1 MPPKSARIDITSRMF
16 GYPASVTMCILCI
29 LHQTVQDDIPAS
41 IPVVLHKAVAKVSE
55 DRKPIGEVGCCESWM
70 AERTHWWIER
80 WLECRAIYLSIYLKS
95 ICLYLSVCLS
105 IYPSIYL
112 SICKYIYIYI
122 SIFLFVYLSIS
133 IRLSVYL
140 SIHLSIWNE
149 AILRDFLK
157 KWKFTAPRRWNLRD
171 FLNFWNSERQI
182 LRGFRQKWK
191 VKSRTDGFIPMRLCV

>member
-95 ICLYLSVCLS
+95 ICLYLSVYLFIHLS
-105 IYPSIYL
+105 IHPSIYL
-112 SICKYIYIYI
+112 SVNIYFHLFIC
-122 SIFLFVYLSIS
+122 
-133 IRLSVYL
+133 LSVYIYPFVCL
-140 SIHLSIWNE
+140 SIYSSIYLKRCNSARLPQE
-149 AILRDFLK
+149 VKVRSSKAMKFARLPQFLK
-157 KWKFTAPRRWNLRD
+157 
-171 FLNFWNSERQI
+171 
-182 LRGFRQKWK
+182 
-191 VKSRTDGFIPMRLCV
+191 

>member
-1 MPPKSARIDITSRMF
+1 MPLKSARIDITSRMF

-95 ICLYLSVCLS
+95 ICLY
-105 IYPSIYL
+105 PSIYL
-112 SICKYIYIYI
+112 SIYLSETKQFCETSSRSESSQLQGDEIRETS
-122 SIFLFVYLSIS
+122 SIFEIANVKFCEASVKNGKLSPTALVTKKWGKV
-133 IRLSVYL
+133 IRSAAPVMQN
-140 SIHLSIWNE
+140 HLSKPEDLMLQN
-149 AILRDFLK
+149 ATLLR
-157 KWKFTAPRRWNLRD
+157 
-171 FLNFWNSERQI
+171 
-182 LRGFRQKWK
+182 
-191 VKSRTDGFIPMRLCV
+191 KSAAGPPI